1 MLRKNPAKSAPRKTI
16 CLTTNEQSP
25 VSLDHRQT
33 VVTTVWRM
41 ETRVTEDQPM
51 LQGASFDAL
60 SLVNFPTE
68 AALLA
73 DIETCLRAGQGF
85 AVATLNLDHI
95 VKMRRNLG
103 FRRAYVAHSHVVA
116 DGNPI
121 VWLSRLAGRHEV
133 SLVPGSELIVPFA
146 SLAARVGAPLAFLG
160 STERVLGAAADQLR
174 ADHPGLEVA
183 ACLAPPYG
191 FDPESPAADEM
202 LDRVAASGARICLLA
217 LGAPKQEVLAA
228 RGLARHPQLGFLS
241 IGAGLDFIAGHQTR
255 APVWVRKIAMEWL
268 WRMLSNPRRLARR
281 YLDCALV
288 LPSLTGQALAARK
301 ARGRDE

>member
-1 MLRKNPAKSAPRKTI
+1 MDNRLQVRIMTTEFDDRMAYGDDT
-16 CLTTNEQSP
+16 LTDRAEA
-25 VSLDHRQT
+25 
-33 VVTTVWRM
+33 
-41 ETRVTEDQPM
+41 
-51 LQGASFDAL
+51 GADPLA
-60 SLVNFPTE
+60 LVNFPTE

-73 DIETCLRAGQGF
+73 DIETRLQVGQGF
-85 AVATLNLDHI
+85 AIATLNLDHV
-95 VKMRRNLG
+95 VKMRRNAG
-103 FRRAYVAHSHVVA
+103 FRRAYLAHSHVVA

-121 VWLSRLAGRHEV
+121 VWLSRLSGRSEV
-133 SLVPGSELIVPFA
+133 ALVPGSELIEPVA
-146 SLAARVGAPLAFLG
+146 ALAARLGTPLAFLG
-160 STERVLGAAADQLR
+160 STEPVLRAAAAQLK

-191 FDPESPAADEM
+191 FDPEGAAADAL
-202 LDRVAASGARICLLA
+202 LDQVAASGARICLLA

-288 LPSLTGQALAARK
+288 LPSLTGTALAARNRK
-301 ARGRDE
+301 

>member
-1 MLRKNPAKSAPRKTI
+1 LIVSDG
-16 CLTTNEQSP
+16 QP
-25 VSLDHRQT
+25 VSGDVRL
-33 VVTTVWRM
+33 
-41 ETRVTEDQPM
+41 
-51 LQGASFDAL
+51 DAL

-73 DIETCLRAGQGF
+73 DIEACLDRGQGF
-85 AVATLNLDHI
+85 AIATLNLDHV
-95 VKMRRNLG
+95 VKLRRDQA
-103 FRRAYVAHSHVVA
+103 FRAAYQAQSHVVA

-133 SLVPGSELIVPFA
+133 ALVPGSELIAPVA
-146 SLAARVGAPLAFLG
+146 AMAARVGAPLAFLG
-160 STERVLGAAADQLR
+160 STETVLRAAAERLE
-174 ADHPGLEVA
+174 ADHAGLMVA

-191 FDPESPAADEM
+191 FDPNGAAADAL
-202 LDRVAASGARICLLA
+202 LDQVAASGARICLLA
-217 LGAPKQEVLAA
+217 LGAPKQ
-228 RGLARHPQLGFLS
+228 HPQLGFLS

-288 LPSLTGQALAARK
+288 LPSLAGAALK
-301 ARGRDE
+301 ARSEGK

>member
-1 MLRKNPAKSAPRKTI
+1 MAG
-16 CLTTNEQSP
+16 
-25 VSLDHRQT
+25 VSMVREGQA
-33 VVTTVWRM
+33 
-41 ETRVTEDQPM
+41 ESE
-51 LQGASFDAL
+51 ASGLDAL

-73 DIETCLRAGQGF
+73 DMEACLGRGQGF
-85 AVATLNLDHI
+85 AVATLNLDHV
-95 VKMRRNLG
+95 VKLRRNPT
-103 FRRAYVAHSHVVA
+103 FRAAYQAHSHVVA

-121 VWLSRLAGRHEV
+121 VWMARLSGRRDV
-133 SLVPGSELIVPFA
+133 ALVPGSELIAPVA
-146 SLAARVGAPLAFLG
+146 AMAARLGVPLAFLG
-160 STERVLGAAADQLR
+160 STEPVLRAAAERLQ
-174 ADHPGLEVA
+174 ADHPGLKVA

-191 FDPESPAADEM
+191 FDPESSAADA
-202 LDRVAASGARICLLA
+202 LIDQVAASGARICLLA

-228 RGLARHPQLGFLS
+228 RGLVRQPELGFLS

-288 LPSLTGQALAARK
+288 LPSLTVTALKARK
-301 ARGRDE
+301 EGQGQ

>member
-1 MLRKNPAKSAPRKTI
+1 MVREGQAES
-16 CLTTNEQSP
+16 E
-25 VSLDHRQT
+25 
-33 VVTTVWRM
+33 
-41 ETRVTEDQPM
+41 
-51 LQGASFDAL
+51 ASGLDAL

-73 DIETCLRAGQGF
+73 DMEACLARGQGF
-85 AVATLNLDHI
+85 AVATLNLDHV
-95 VKMRRNLG
+95 VKLRRNPT
-103 FRRAYVAHSHVVA
+103 FRAAYQAHSHVVA

-121 VWLSRLAGRHEV
+121 VWMARLSGRRDV
-133 SLVPGSELIVPFA
+133 TLVPGSELIAPVA
-146 SLAARVGAPLAFLG
+146 AMAARLGVPLAFLG
-160 STERVLGAAADQLR
+160 STEPVLRAAAERLQ
-174 ADHPGLEVA
+174 ADHPGLKVV

-191 FDPESPAADEM
+191 FDPESAAADA
-202 LDRVAASGARICLLA
+202 LIDQVAASGARICLLA

-228 RGLARHPQLGFLS
+228 RGLARQPGLGFLS

-288 LPSLTGQALAARK
+288 LPSLTVTALK
-301 ARGRDE
+301 ARRGGQGQ